1 MSKKILDITLYTQD
15 EVSDMLGVTVKTVQ
29 KYVKDG
35 KLSYTLIGGKSYIS
49 EDNLKAY
56 LMQGRNKV
64 VDSIRQS

>member
-1 MSKKILDITLYTQD
+1 MSRTILDVTLYTQD

-35 KLSYTLIGGKSYIS
+35 KLSNTLIGGRTYIS

-56 LMQGRNKV
+56 LVQGTNKAADRARNV
-64 VDSIRQS
+64 

>member
-1 MSKKILDITLYTQD
+1 MSRRILDITLYTQD

-35 KLSYTLIGGKSYIS
+35 KLSYTLIGGKTYIS

-64 VDSIRQS
+64 ADSIRHD

>member
-1 MSKKILDITLYTQD
+1 MSRKILDITLYTQD

-35 KLSYTLIGGKSYIS
+35 KLSYTLIGGKTYIS

-56 LMQGRNKV
+56 LTQGRNKV
-64 VDSIRQS
+64 ADSIRQD